1 MYEHLKL
8 KPSTQNAKYTKIQE
22 MEKIKINIFQCGW
35 VGGGGGGW
43 GRGGGGGGWRQGAGS
58 SHFKIA
64 VF

>member
-22 MEKIKINIFQCGW
+22 MEKIKINIFQCG
-35 VGGGGGGW
+35 GGGGGGVE
-43 GRGGGGGGWRQGAGS
+43 GGGGWRQGAVS